1 MSITD
6 KSVIKWQSLK
16 IKNLE
21 DEILRLKTNLNGSEA
36 VLQESIKE
44 YMDEIV
50 SKADVINE
58 LKNTIE
64 RQEIMIDKM
73 KCCENCKHST
83 WSLISDCVECCHHK
97 IELRNTCDEKYTNWE
112 L

>member
-1 MSITD
+1 MTIYE
-6 KSVIKWQSLK
+6 KHIKLQNEHIELLK
-16 IKNLE
+16 QFKE
-21 DEILRLKTNLNGSEA
+21 
-36 VLQESIKE
+36 QE
-44 YMDEIV
+44 
-50 SKADVINE
+50 DVINE

-83 WSLISDCVECCHHK
+83 WSLISDCVECCHPK